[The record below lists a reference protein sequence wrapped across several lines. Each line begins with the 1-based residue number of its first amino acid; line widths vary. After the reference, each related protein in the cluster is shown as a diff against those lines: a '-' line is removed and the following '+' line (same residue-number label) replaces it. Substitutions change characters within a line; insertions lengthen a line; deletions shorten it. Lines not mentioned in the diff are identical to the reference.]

1 MRPLQDGGILTKKVF
16 KESLN
21 MEGASFMTVYLG
33 ICKHGMFAPHK
44 EEEPEGPSVNQFF
57 SIIVTS
63 QQRIK

>member
-44 EEEPEGPSVNQFF
+44 EEPEGPSVNQFF